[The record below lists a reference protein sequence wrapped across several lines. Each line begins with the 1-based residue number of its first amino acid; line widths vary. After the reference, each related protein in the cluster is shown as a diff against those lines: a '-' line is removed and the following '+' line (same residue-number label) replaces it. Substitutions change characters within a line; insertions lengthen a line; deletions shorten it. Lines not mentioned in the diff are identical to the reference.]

1 MNGKVDSRVRFAVR
15 ISPPPIGR
23 SESTHHERNFH
34 EAAADALLLRVTDE
48 QVMQRLGFHRV
59 EEPKKTAH

>member
-1 MNGKVDSRVRFAVR
+1 VR
-15 ISPPPIGR
+15 ISPPPIGQ

-48 QVMQRLGFHRV
+48 RVMQRLGFHRV
-59 EEPKKTAH
+59 EEPEKTAH